1 MGSCLVSGDC
11 RSLFIDNSPQIMP
24 DLGFTDVPS
33 DAQNTLEDYTFA
45 ASSILIYLIAIS
57 QAYPFHCR

>member
-1 MGSCLVSGDC
+1 
-11 RSLFIDNSPQIMP
+11 MP